1 MTPKEVAQKHYQD
14 HHFDECKMNCMRCDD
29 EVCESQVIAIE
40 SLEKDII
47 KCIETFNTKEK

>member
-1 MTPKEVAQKHYQD
+1 MTPKEVAQKHYPD
-14 HHFDECKMNCMRCDD
+14 YMFDECKMSCMRCD
-29 EVCESQVIAIE
+29 EEICESQVMAID